1 MFLQISLIISLFRV
15 TYLLLSRRYEV
26 CVFSVSKRR
35 RSWILGQ
42 AVSLW
47 AGVLCNHTHKH
58 SEDSHQQSR
67 AGVQRRRNLPPYK
80 YTHPHTL
87 PLSPSGPTLVRVS
100 SLRTARRRGCG
111 CQVRLGSWVL
121 SSFPS
126 LRHTV
131 TSAAPPGTA
140 PCFLG
145 PAVKW
150 STTDCSSASYLTA
163 QQPSLLCRA
172 LCVHKSPVHIP
183 SWYFIFSPPRLVF
196 SLV

>member
-1 MFLQISLIISLFRV
+1 MFSQISLISLFRV
-15 TYLLLSRRYEV
+15 TYLLLGRRYEV

-87 PLSPSGPTLVRVS
+87 PSSPSGPTLVRVS
-100 SLRTARRRGCG
+100 SLRTAQRRGCN
-111 CQVRLGSWVL
+111 CQVRLGRWVL
-121 SSFPS
+121 SSSPPHCDACFTRRPS
-126 LRHTV
+126 LG
-131 TSAAPPGTA
+131 TSS
-140 PCFLG
+140 LG
-145 PAVKW
+145 L
-150 STTDCSSASYLTA
+150 YLTQEHPLPRTCCEA
-163 QQPSLLCRA
+163 
-172 LCVHKSPVHIP
+172 VHT
-183 SWYFIFSPPRLVF
+183 
-196 SLV
+196 